1 MQFSLQELDAVAT
14 GEPEG
19 RSLVDALN
27 AAAARLAEIGDK
39 TASEGPRSYVGFW
52 VTRPI
57 RRRGL
62 PAPLLRLSEY
72 PL

>member
-39 TASEGPRSYVGFW
+39 TASEGPRAVGLITYRGSPFLEAKPS
-52 VTRPI
+52 RP
-57 RRRGL
+57 RR
-62 PAPLLRLSEY
+62 
-72 PL
+72 